1 MRFGTPGTKSPEIWY
16 PMEYYIPERDLPIR
30 GYGTPQRNGTLH
42 IINALAKSTRTR
54 ESTCGFSVRWLSYIY
69 IYEATTMAGSSCE
82 DISISGGHDPRNCTW
97 SDIRRCLYTVSIQ
110 FTLLSAKIMYMYTT
124 KEKERFFKVC
134 YFSKKIRNVCYMY
147 SYI

>member
-30 GYGTPQRNGTLH
+30 GYGTPQRNGTP
-42 IINALAKSTRTR
+42 
-54 ESTCGFSVRWLSYIY
+54 
-69 IYEATTMAGSSCE
+69 MAGSSCE

-110 FTLLSAKIMYMYTT
+110 LTLLSAKIMYNLCILQR
-124 KEKERFFKVC
+124 KKKGSLRFAT
-134 YFSKKIRNVCYMY
+134 SQKKIRNVCYMY
-147 SYI
+147 SYNYYKPLYTYII